1 VTTYAGAADVIPGD
15 LDGVDRATGTISTA
29 ADSAESRSAEL
40 RTAVDSTEDFWA
52 SPSGTA
58 YRVAAQKQ
66 IGTTGMLVGPL
77 DTASQAFGTLARELR
92 GARST
97 VDRALADSVALG
109 MGTSDLVGNPWAVT
123 SFLLANPQHAPTV
136 AGLLGDVAGARI
148 SAGSAH
154 TAFVSALTGA
164 RDGLDGADERLLGS
178 RRGPDERGGRRI
190 DEDDRRGREPGG
202 DGGGHFDNDWAGRAI
217 LERYLRGGG
226 DWTVT
231 DDPDWS
237 RYMQDNQVLRDQ
249 LRGQVNGQA
258 QHALD
263 GYLAT
268 GADRGNFTERFS
280 AEIQN
285 GEGIVGYQYLH
296 GTNRDAGDFGFE
308 GTTNVR
314 PRGDGTYE
322 VTVDSG
328 YTWNDRIDPNP
339 QYSTDRW
346 KSTLAEVATL
356 GQADPYDMHITW
368 HAPTK
373 LVLDQDGRVISGSG
387 YPHD

>member
-1 VTTYAGAADVIPGD
+1 MTTYAGAADVIPGA

-40 RTAVDSTEDFWA
+40 RTAVDFTEDFWA

-164 RDGLDGADERLLGS
+164 RDGLTAPTNGCS
-178 RRGPDERGGRRI
+178 GPDAV
-190 DEDDRRGREPGG
+190 PT
-202 DGGGHFDNDWAGRAI
+202 NAAAAGSTRTTAGAANRA
-217 LERYLRGGG
+217 E
-226 DWTVT
+226 TAAVT
-231 DDPDWS
+231 STTTGPAGPFWS
-237 RYMQDNQVLRDQ
+237 VICAV
-249 LRGQVNGQA
+249 G
-258 QHALD
+258 
-263 GYLAT
+263 AT
-268 GADRGNFTERFS
+268 GPSPTTQTGRGTCRTIRS
-280 AEIQN
+280 CATSC
-285 GEGIVGYQYLH
+285 V
-296 GTNRDAGDFGFE
+296 
-308 GTTNVR
+308 VR
-314 PRGDGTYE
+314 
-322 VTVDSG
+322 
-328 YTWNDRIDPNP
+328 
-339 QYSTDRW
+339 
-346 KSTLAEVATL
+346 
-356 GQADPYDMHITW
+356 
-368 HAPTK
+368 
-373 LVLDQDGRVISGSG
+373 
-387 YPHD
+387 

>member
-1 VTTYAGAADVIPGD
+1 MTAYASAADVIPGD
-15 LDGVDRATGTISTA
+15 LDGLDHTAGTISTA
-29 ADSAESRSAEL
+29 ADSAASLSSAL
-40 RTAVDSTEDFWA
+40 RAAAGSTEDFWV

-66 IGTTGMLVGPL
+66 IGATGLLVGPL
-77 DTASQAFGTLARELR
+77 DTASQAFGMLTRDLR

-97 VDRALADSVALG
+97 VDRALADSIALG
-109 MGTSDLVGNPWAVT
+109 MGPADLVGNPWAVLG
-123 SFLLANPQHAPTV
+123 FLLANPQHAPTV

-148 SAGSAH
+148 AAGSAH
-154 TAFVSALTGA
+154 TAFVSALTGV

-190 DEDDRRGREPGG
+190 DEDGRRGRKPGG
-202 DGGGHFDNDWAGRAI
+202 DGSGHFDNDWAGRAI

-226 DWTVT
+226 DWTIT

-237 RYMQDNQVLRDQ
+237 KYMQDNQVLRDQ
-249 LRGQVNGQA
+249 LRGHVTGQA

-263 GYLAT
+263 NYLAN
-268 GADRGNFTERFS
+268 GAARGKFAERFS

-339 QYSTDRW
+339 KYSTDRW
-346 KSTLAEVATL
+346 KNTLAEIATL
-356 GQADPYDMHITW
+356 GQADPYDIHITW
-368 HAPTK
+368 HAPST
-373 LVLDQDGRVISGSG
+373 LILDQNGRVISGSG
-387 YPHD
+387 YPHN